1 MSLLTLKILLCISM
15 LLLVMF
21 TIFVFVFA
29 VLQLNDFDIESMKVP
44 GLKVLSESTPSL
56 LATLNSSDP
65 INETNKADTHNSISH
80 ILTS

>member
-1 MSLLTLKILLCISM
+1 MHIYVV
-15 LLLVMF
+15 VMF
-21 TIFVFVFA
+21 TNFVFVFA
-29 VLQLNDFDIESMKVP
+29 VLQLNDFDIELMKVP
-44 GLKVLSESTPSL
+44 GLKVLSESTSSF